1 MKTPFWLIVKYLV
14 DMNLGICSCIGGQ
27 DGSPCSHQAAV
38 AKLFGIYSINC
49 VSTIS
54 STARQ
59 QLAVVALG
67 NNAIQEG
74 DFYAS
79 LHQQQEEKK
88 LGVQC
93 QRVDNDGE
101 DLKLLN
107 AITATDDHTAIT
119 GENDDMNS
127 EDDDQI
133 ALTATSSK
141 AQDDIL
147 QQFQEFSEDITERIK
162 DTPIVADAM
171 KTFLRRYKLLTKS
184 GGFLNARLSSALHR
198 FGWVFGG
205 TVSRKD
211 HNGRFRRGRRIP
223 VHVNPKAAG
232 RRRGTTTTTRGK
244 AVVLQG
250 RPKGMKMA
258 TFPKVDSKF

>member
-1 MKTPFWLIVKYLV
+1 MRKLQSFAHNRVDRYISLKYQGMKSAGICADHIQKLENENTFLVNSQTERSVKYLV

-27 DGSPCSHQAAV
+27 DRSPCSHQAAV

-49 VSTIS
+49 VSTIY

-107 AITATDDHTAIT
+107 AITTTDDHTAIT

-127 EDDDQI
+127 EDDDDQI

-162 DTPIVADAM
+162 DMPIVADAM

-184 GGFLNARLSSALHR
+184 GGFVNA
-198 FGWVFGG
+198 
-205 TVSRKD
+205 
-211 HNGRFRRGRRIP
+211 
-223 VHVNPKAAG
+223 
-232 RRRGTTTTTRGK
+232 
-244 AVVLQG
+244 
-250 RPKGMKMA
+250 
-258 TFPKVDSKF
+258 